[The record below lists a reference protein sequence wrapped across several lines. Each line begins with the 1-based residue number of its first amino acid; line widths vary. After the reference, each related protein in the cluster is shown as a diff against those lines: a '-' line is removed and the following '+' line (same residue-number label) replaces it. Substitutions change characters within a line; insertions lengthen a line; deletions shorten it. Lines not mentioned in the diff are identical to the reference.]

1 MNKVNSVKRSRAD
14 RQQLKDLTVPAAN
27 LDGYFTHTEFSAKKI
42 VLKNSKMA
50 DNHKSMARTTS
61 ESEAKLKKCNAF
73 RGISICLVLQT
84 TVTQH
89 IQTGSW

>member
-50 DNHKSMARTTS
+50 DNHKSMARTR
-61 ESEAKLKKCNAF
+61 E
-73 RGISICLVLQT
+73 ISICLVLQT